1 METIITIDGI
11 INGLNG
17 KHGLIREHYQTAK
30 KTRDRYKFLIMSQTR
45 NRHKGKVII
54 EYTGYKVRL
63 MDWDNFCA
71 SFKHLGDA
79 LVSAKVI
86 EDDNPKIVTKF
97 VCDQIK
103 VSKRIEQKII
113 IKIKDA

>member
-1 METIITIDGI
+1 METTITIDGI

-54 EYTGYKVRL
+54 EYTGYKLRL

-71 SFKHLGDA
+71 AFKHLGDA

-103 VSKRIEQKII
+103 VSKRIEQKVI
-113 IKIKDA
+113 IKIKDV